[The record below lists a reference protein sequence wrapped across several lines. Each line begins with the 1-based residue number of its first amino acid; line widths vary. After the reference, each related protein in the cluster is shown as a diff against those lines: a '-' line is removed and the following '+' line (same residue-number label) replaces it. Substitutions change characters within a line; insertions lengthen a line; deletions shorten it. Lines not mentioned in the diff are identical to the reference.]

1 MAASD
6 EFLKEVKSTADILNW
21 QQLDL
26 YRAVLKENARTNSVV
41 IPSVL
46 AVTGTL
52 ALALGGTVGFHL
64 TRRKLYG

>member
-6 EFLKEVKSTADILNW
+6 EFLKEVKSRADILKW

-26 YRAVLKENARTNSVV
+26 HRAVSKDLDRTNSVV

-46 AVTGTL
+46 AVTGAL
-52 ALALGGTVGFHL
+52 ALALGSTVGFHL